1 MAEQHKADIWKR
13 SASRGFRYR
22 ALDRFQAF
30 VSGLGRPATGFH
42 SAPEPRTIGRF
53 ARGRQMLAGNFL
65 FAGHL
70 VEAPSGLNTLWD
82 LPMPSLSYEMELHG
96 FAWLDDLAAV
106 GSVDAR
112 VQAQNWLR
120 DWINHYGKGR
130 GVGWVPDLTGRRLIR
145 WINHALFL
153 LAGEGSAMSKD
164 YFASLAHQTKF
175 LARRWPSTAPGLPR
189 FEALTGIIY
198 AGLSLQG
205 MEQHVKP
212 ALKALEL
219 ECGRQ
224 IDMNGGI
231 ASRNPEELL
240 EIFTLLTWASAA
252 VSESDQMV
260 PKAVSDAIEKVA
272 ATLRALRH
280 TDGALARFHGGG
292 RGLDGRLDQAL
303 AMAGVRPAPA
313 ETPVMGYARLSGGR
327 TSVLVDVGAP
337 PLGTITPDAHA
348 SSMAM
353 EVTSARRPLIVN
365 CGPGGTFGED
375 WRRAG
380 RATPSHSTL
389 CIDGYS
395 SSRLGTRKSG
405 PIWQEVLVEV
415 PNLVTQRV
423 QTEETAVTLLASHDG
438 YRRTHGLTHSRYL
451 ELGLDGRGL
460 IGVDT
465 LSVTDDV
472 DRRSF
477 ELAMDVANLN
487 GIPFSIRFHL
497 HPDVEAHVDMG
508 GRAISLLPRSGEVW
522 VFRAGEADLTL
533 QPSVY
538 LEKGRLKPRATKQIV
553 LSALALDYVT
563 EVGWSLAKAQ
573 DASPA
578 ARDLEVDDLL
588 AAN

>member
-1 MAEQHKADIWKR
+1 MVEQRKADIWKR
-13 SASRGFRYR
+13 SASRGLRYR
-22 ALDRFQAF
+22 YMDRFQSF
-30 VSGLGRPATGFH
+30 LSGLGRPATGFH

-70 VEAPSGLNTLWD
+70 VEAPRDLKSVWD
-82 LPMPSLSYEMELHG
+82 LQMPTLSYEMELHG

-112 VQAQNWLR
+112 VQAQRWLG
-120 DWINHYGKGR
+120 DWIERYGNGK

-153 LAGEGSAMSKD
+153 LAADGSKMSKP

-205 MEQHVKP
+205 MEKYVKP
-212 ALKALEL
+212 ALKALEA
-219 ECGRQ
+219 ECTRQ
-224 IDMNGGI
+224 IDIQGGI

-252 VSESDQMV
+252 VSESDQV
-260 PKAVSDAIEKVA
+260 APKAITLAIEKVA
-272 ATLRALRH
+272 SVLRALRH
-280 TDGALARFHGGG
+280 TDGGLARFHGGG

-313 ETPVMGYARLSGGR
+313 ESPVMGYARLSGGR
-327 TSVLVDVGAP
+327 TSIIVDVGAP
-337 PLGTITPDAHA
+337 PMGTITPDAHA
-348 SSMAM
+348 STLAL

-380 RATPSHSTL
+380 RATPSHSAL
-389 CIDGYS
+389 CIEGYS

-405 PIWQEVLVEV
+405 PLWQEVLVEV
-415 PNLVTQRV
+415 PLLVTQRV
-423 QTEETAVTLLASHDG
+423 QHEETAVTILASHDG

-451 ELGLDGRGL
+451 ELGFDGRGL
-460 IGVDT
+460 IGMDT
-465 LSVTDDV
+465 LSVSNDT
-472 DRRSF
+472 DRRAF
-477 ELAMDVANLN
+477 DLAMDVNKLN
-487 GIPFSIRFHL
+487 GIPFSVRFHL
-497 HPDVEAHVDMG
+497 HPEVEAHVDMG
-508 GRAISLLPRSGEVW
+508 GRAVSLIPRSGEVW
-522 VFRAGEADLTL
+522 VFRAGEANLTL
-533 QPSVY
+533 MPSVY

-553 LSALALDYVT
+553 LSAVAVDYET

-573 DASPA
+573 DAPA
-578 ARDLEVDDLL
+578 ATRDLGADDLM
-588 AAN
+588 AVD

>member
-1 MAEQHKADIWKR
+1 MVEQRKADIWKR

-22 ALDRFQAF
+22 SMDRLQALL
-30 VSGLGRPATGFH
+30 SGLGRPATGFH

-70 VEAPSGLNTLWD
+70 VEAPGKLDSLWD
-82 LPMPSLSYEMELHG
+82 LPMPSLPYEMELQG

-106 GSVDAR
+106 GSIEAR
-112 VQAQNWLR
+112 EQAQLWVK
-120 DWINHYGKGR
+120 DWIVRYGRGK

-153 LAGEGSAMSKD
+153 LAGNGSKMSGA
-164 YFASLAHQTKF
+164 YFRSLAHQTKF

-205 MEQHVKP
+205 MEKYVKP
-212 ALKALEL
+212 ALKALES
-219 ECGRQ
+219 ECTRQ
-224 IDMNGGI
+224 IDLEGGI

-240 EIFTLLTWASAA
+240 EVFTLLTWAAAA
-252 VSESDQMV
+252 VSESEQV
-260 PKAVSDAIEKVA
+260 APKPVLEAIERVA

-280 TDGALARFHGGG
+280 TDGGLARFHGGG
-292 RGLDGRLDQAL
+292 RGLEGRLDQAL

-327 TSVLVDVGAP
+327 TSILVDVAAP
-337 PLGTITPDAHA
+337 PLGTITADAHA
-348 SSMAM
+348 STLAM
-353 EVTSARRPLIVN
+353 ELTSARRPLIVN

-395 SSRLGTRKSG
+395 SSRLATRKSG

-415 PNLVTQRV
+415 PHLVTQRV
-423 QTEETAVTLLASHDG
+423 QHEENATTLLASQDG

-460 IGVDT
+460 IGMDT
-465 LSVTDDV
+465 LAVTDDA
-472 DRRSF
+472 DRRAF
-477 ELAMDVANLN
+477 DLAMDANSLN
-487 GIPFSIRFHL
+487 GIPFSVRFHL
-497 HPDVEAHVDMG
+497 HPEVEAHVDMG
-508 GRAISLLPRSGEVW
+508 GRAVSLMPRSGEVW
-522 VFRAGEADLTL
+522 VFRAGETEISLT
-533 QPSVY
+533 PSVY

-553 LSALALDYVT
+553 LSAVALDYVT
-563 EVGWSLAKAQ
+563 EIGWTFAKAQ
-573 DASPA
+573 DAPTSV
-578 ARDLEVDDLL
+578 RDLGADDML
-588 AAN
+588 AAD